1 MFLNLPATIFKT
13 ERQRKSII
21 VLKKGFSPIV
31 NNEVLIGDVPDFKNA
46 GKMQEF
52 LRQLNDWYEQYSGK
66 Q

>member
-1 MFLNLPATIFKT
+1 M
-13 ERQRKSII
+13 
-21 VLKKGFSPIV
+21 

-46 GKMQEF
+46 EKMQEF